1 MISLSVNLFYLFMS
15 GAALLLCVLGL
26 WFAAIMPGIDRWNK
40 RFSLIYFV
48 ILLLCCLS
56 GLFEIIVYYTSVSS
70 WAMYLALLIESVL
83 ILMPLPM
90 LTVYLLHCAFAM
102 NGNDMRSSKLLKI
115 VLFLCAGSII
125 MLLIAPFTS
134 EPFIFFYVMPDKNYY
149 RGPLYPLLPLPP
161 AVIMF
166 LNLAATIQQRKH
178 LSRKVFLSLVI
189 AALPL
194 TAAMFAQIFI
204 DVFPLI
210 DISFVLSAVSMYSLI
225 LSDQIDL
232 VLRNQ
237 LEIAEQKAKIMVMQ
251 MRPHFIYNTMTSIYC
266 LCNQDT
272 VLARQVILDFTN
284 YLRKNFTA
292 IASSEPIPFSSEL
305 EHTRAYLAVEQAQY
319 KDSLFIDYDIQHVM
333 FRVPPLTLQ
342 PIVENAVKHGRDPY
356 AGAFHISIKTR
367 RTNSVSEITVADDG
381 RGLSSNFNLKQH
393 TTLNNI
399 QERLKIMCGGSLSI
413 KPNDGGGTLVIVT
426 IPDIKT

>member
-1 MISLSVNLFYLFMS
+1 MKVLDLFYLFMS
-15 GAALLLCVLGL
+15 GVVLLLSVHELL
-26 WFAAIMPGIDRWNK
+26 FAAIMPGIDRWNK
-40 RFSLIYFV
+40 RFFLVYFV

-56 GLFEIIVYYTSVSS
+56 GLSEIIVYYAAVSS
-70 WAMYLALLIESVL
+70 WAMYLVLFIESVL
-83 ILMPLPM
+83 IMLPLPM
-90 LTVYLLHCAFAM
+90 LTVYLLHCAFNL
-102 NGNDMRSSKLLKI
+102 NGMDMLSSRLFKA
-115 VLFLCAGSII
+115 VLFIFAVSII
-125 MLLIAPFTS
+125 MLIITPFAS
-134 EPFIFFYVMPDKNYY
+134 GPFSFIYVMPDNNYY
-149 RGPLYPLLPLPP
+149 RGPLYPLLPMPVV
-161 AVIMF
+161 VIML
-166 LNLAATIQQRKH
+166 LNLAATVKHRKR
-178 LSRKVFLSLVI
+178 LSRKVFLSLII
-189 AALPL
+189 AILPL
-194 TAAMFAQIFI
+194 TAAIFAQIFI

-210 DISFVLSAVSMYSLI
+210 DISFVLSALSMYILI

-232 VLRNQ
+232 ILRNQ
-237 LEIAEQKAKIMVMQ
+237 QEIAAQRAKIMVMQ

-266 LCNQDT
+266 LCGQNPK
-272 VLARQVILDFTN
+272 LARQVILDFTN

-319 KDSLFIDYDIQHVM
+319 KDSLFVDYDIQHVM

-342 PIVENAVKHGRDPY
+342 PIVENSVKHGRDPY

>member
-1 MISLSVNLFYLFMS
+1 MKVLDLFYLFMS
-15 GAALLLCVLGL
+15 GVALLLCVHEL

-40 RFSLIYFV
+40 RFFLIYFV

-90 LTVYLLHCAFAM
+90 LTAYLLHCAFNL
-102 NGNDMRSSKLLKI
+102 NGIDMLSSRLFKA
-115 VLFLCAGSII
+115 VLFIFAVSII
-125 MLLIAPFTS
+125 MLIITPFTS
-134 EPFIFFYVMPDKNYY
+134 EPFNLIYIMPDKNYY
-149 RGPLYPLLPLPP
+149 RGPLYPLLPLPA
-161 AVIMF
+161 AVIML

-210 DISFVLSAVSMYSLI
+210 DISFVLSAVSMYILI

-232 VLRNQ
+232 ILRNQ

-356 AGAFHISIKTR
+356 AGAFHIAVKTR

-381 RGLSSNFNLKQH
+381 RGLPLNFKLNEQH
-393 TTLNNI
+393 SALNNI
-399 QERLKIMCGGSLSI
+399 QERLEIMCGGSLSV
-413 KPNDGGGTLVIVT
+413 KHNDGGGTLVIVT